1 MRKLFYF
8 VLLLISTF
16 TFAQKGEKK
25 DIVLLIKNKETDEVI
40 SKVTVS
46 VVKYNQ
52 NYFSNEEGI
61 VKFELVK
68 PSKITLSHPDFKD
81 VVLQS
86 TQIKE
91 TPFVVYLQ
99 PFSQEIE
106 EVIITNKHPQTILKK
121 LIEVSEENLTLPVRL
136 KVYAREFYKSNGKY
150 ASYNDGL
157 VNFCLNGKP
166 NAVRID
172 LLIEQN
178 RTIGL
183 PDNDFFD
190 RTTLGYNLNDIV
202 KNYYEFNY
210 LKKVLESKAKKKFD
224 YEIKTHKQNP
234 NWYIMVIRPKA
245 EVEEFLP
252 EYKIVYDFK
261 KNIIFEI
268 GYDVPVEKIYFADI
282 TNFKVIKGSIFKSN
296 FTATYKQENG
306 FYFLLSSKEEI
317 GFKAQNKKG
326 IKKDIEITNYL
337 ITTEH
342 SKKLVPYD
350 PIDVFKDKS
359 LINKKD
365 KIITDYWEENS
376 GLVLTTEEKKIIQE
390 INQSQPKNLD

>member
-1 MRKLFYF
+1 MNRLFY
-8 VLLLISTF
+8 LLFFTF
-16 TFAQKGEKK
+16 SFLFAQKGEKK
-25 DIVLLIKNKETDEVI
+25 DFVLIIKDKDTDKVI
-40 SKVTVS
+40 SNASVS
-46 VVKYNQ
+46 INKYNQ
-52 NYFSNEEGI
+52 DYFSNEEGI
-61 VKFELVK
+61 VKFELAK
-68 PSKITLSHPDFKD
+68 PSKITITHPDYK
-81 VVLQS
+81 VLILQS
-86 TQIKE
+86 MQIKE
-91 TPFVVYLQ
+91 NPMVVYLQ

-106 EVIITNKHPQTILKK
+106 ELIITNKHPQTILKK
-121 LIEVSEENLTLPVRL
+121 LVEVSEENLTLPVRL
-136 KVYAREFYKSNGKY
+136 KIYSREFYKSNGNFT
-150 ASYNDGL
+150 SYNDGL

-166 NAVRID
+166 NNIQID

-210 LKKVLESKAKKKFD
+210 LKKVLDAKAKKKFD

-234 NWYIMVIRPKA
+234 DWYIMVIRPKP
-245 EVEEFLP
+245 EVEEFLS

-261 KNIIFEI
+261 KNIIFEM
-268 GYDVPVEKIYFADI
+268 GYEVPLEKIYFADV

-296 FTATYKQENG
+296 FTATYKQDNG
-306 FYFLLSSKEEI
+306 YYFLLSSKEEI
-317 GFKAQNKKG
+317 GFKAENKKG
-326 IKKDIEITNYL
+326 LKKDIEITNYL

-365 KIITDYWEENS
+365 KIITEYWEENS
-376 GLVLTTEEKKIIQE
+376 GLVLTSDEKKIIQE
-390 INQSQPKNLD
+390 INQSQPKNMD

>member
-1 MRKLFYF
+1 MNRLFY
-8 VLLLISTF
+8 LLFFTCTF
-16 TFAQKGEKK
+16 LFAQKGEKK
-25 DIVLLIKNKETDEVI
+25 DFIFIIKDKDTDKVI
-40 SKVTVS
+40 SNATVS
-46 VVKYNQ
+46 INKYNQ
-52 NYFSNEEGI
+52 DYFSNEEGV
-61 VKFELVK
+61 VKFELAK
-68 PSKITLSHPDFKD
+68 PSKITISHADYRSLI
-81 VVLQS
+81 LQS
-86 TQIKE
+86 IQIKDN
-91 TPFVVYLQ
+91 PFVVYLQ

-106 EVIITNKHPQTILKK
+106 ELIITNKHPQTILKK

-136 KVYAREFYKSNGKY
+136 KIYSREFYKSNGNFT
-150 ASYNDGL
+150 SYNDGL
-157 VNFCLNGKP
+157 VNFCVNGKP
-166 NAVRID
+166 NNVQID

-210 LKKVLESKAKKKFD
+210 LKKVLDAKAKKKFD

-234 NWYIMVIRPKA
+234 DWYIMVIRPKP

-261 KNIIFEI
+261 KNIIFEM
-268 GYDVPVEKIYFADI
+268 GYEVPLEKIYFADL

-296 FTATYKQENG
+296 FTATYKQDNG
-306 FYFLLSSKEEI
+306 YYFLLSSKEEI
-317 GFKAQNKKG
+317 GFKAENKKG
-326 IKKDIEITNYL
+326 LKKDIEITNYL

-365 KIITDYWEENS
+365 KIITEYWEENS
-376 GLVLTTEEKKIIQE
+376 GLVLTAEEKKIIQE
-390 INQSQPKNLD
+390 INQSQPKNMD

>member
-1 MRKLFYF
+1 MHFSFCTKRR
-8 VLLLISTF
+8 
-16 TFAQKGEKK
+16 KK
-25 DIVLLIKNKETDEVI
+25 DFIFIIKDKDTDKVI
-40 SKVTVS
+40 SNATVS
-46 VVKYNQ
+46 INKYNQ
-52 NYFSNEEGI
+52 DYFSNEEGV
-61 VKFELVK
+61 VKFELAK
-68 PSKITLSHPDFKD
+68 PSKITISHADYRSLI
-81 VVLQS
+81 LQS
-86 TQIKE
+86 IQIKDN
-91 TPFVVYLQ
+91 PFVVYLQ

-106 EVIITNKHPQTILKK
+106 ELIITNKHPQTILKK

-136 KVYAREFYKSNGKY
+136 KIYSREFYKSNGNFT
-150 ASYNDGL
+150 SYNDGL
-157 VNFCLNGKP
+157 VNFCVNGKP
-166 NAVRID
+166 NNVQID

-210 LKKVLESKAKKKFD
+210 LKKVLDAKAKKKFD

-234 NWYIMVIRPKA
+234 DWYIMVIRPKP

-261 KNIIFEI
+261 KNIIFEM
-268 GYDVPVEKIYFADI
+268 GYEVPLEKIYFADL

-296 FTATYKQENG
+296 FTATYKQDNG
-306 FYFLLSSKEEI
+306 YYFLLSSKEEI
-317 GFKAQNKKG
+317 GFKAENKKG
-326 IKKDIEITNYL
+326 LKKDIEITNYL

-365 KIITDYWEENS
+365 KIITEYWEENS

-390 INQSQPKNLD
+390 INQSQPKNMD

>member
-1 MRKLFYF
+1 MNRLFY
-8 VLLLISTF
+8 LLFFTF
-16 TFAQKGEKK
+16 SFLFAQKGEKK
-25 DIVLLIKNKETDEVI
+25 DFVLIIKDKDTDKVI
-40 SKVTVS
+40 SNASVS
-46 VVKYNQ
+46 INKYNQ
-52 NYFSNEEGI
+52 DYFSNEEGI
-61 VKFELVK
+61 VKFELAK
-68 PSKITLSHPDFKD
+68 PSKITITHPDYK
-81 VVLQS
+81 VLILQS
-86 TQIKE
+86 IQIKE
-91 TPFVVYLQ
+91 NPMVVYLQ

-106 EVIITNKHPQTILKK
+106 ELIITNKHPQTILKK
-121 LIEVSEENLTLPVRL
+121 LVEVSEENLTLPVRL
-136 KVYAREFYKSNGKY
+136 KIYSREFYKSNGNFT
-150 ASYNDGL
+150 SYNDGL

-166 NAVRID
+166 NNIQID

-210 LKKVLESKAKKKFD
+210 LKKVLDAKAKKKFD

-234 NWYIMVIRPKA
+234 DWYIMVIRPKP

-261 KNIIFEI
+261 KNIIFEM
-268 GYDVPVEKIYFADI
+268 GYEVPLEKIYFADV

-296 FTATYKQENG
+296 FTATYKQDNG
-306 FYFLLSSKEEI
+306 YYFLLSSKEEI
-317 GFKAQNKKG
+317 GFKAENKKG
-326 IKKDIEITNYL
+326 LKKDIEITNYL

-365 KIITDYWEENS
+365 KIITEYWEENS

-390 INQSQPKNLD
+390 INQSQPKNMD

>member
-1 MRKLFYF
+1 MNRLFY
-8 VLLLISTF
+8 LLFFTF
-16 TFAQKGEKK
+16 SFLFAQKGEKK
-25 DIVLLIKNKETDEVI
+25 DFVLIIKDKDTDKVI
-40 SKVTVS
+40 SNASVS
-46 VVKYNQ
+46 INKYNQ
-52 NYFSNEEGI
+52 DYFSNEEGI
-61 VKFELVK
+61 VKFELAK
-68 PSKITLSHPDFKD
+68 PSKITITHPDYK
-81 VVLQS
+81 VLILQS
-86 TQIKE
+86 IQIKE
-91 TPFVVYLQ
+91 NPMVVYLQ

-106 EVIITNKHPQTILKK
+106 ELIITNKHPQTILKK
-121 LIEVSEENLTLPVRL
+121 LVEVSEENLTLPVRL
-136 KVYAREFYKSNGKY
+136 KIYSREFYKSNGNFT
-150 ASYNDGL
+150 SYNDGL
-157 VNFCLNGKP
+157 VNFCLNGKL
-166 NAVRID
+166 NNIQID

-210 LKKVLESKAKKKFD
+210 LKKVLDAKAKKKFD

-234 NWYIMVIRPKA
+234 DWYIMVIRPKP

-261 KNIIFEI
+261 KNIIFEM
-268 GYDVPVEKIYFADI
+268 GYEVPLEKIYFADV

-296 FTATYKQENG
+296 FTATYKQDNG
-306 FYFLLSSKEEI
+306 YYFLLSSKEEI
-317 GFKAQNKKG
+317 GFKAENKKG
-326 IKKDIEITNYL
+326 LKKDIEITNYL

-365 KIITDYWEENS
+365 KIITEYWEENS

-390 INQSQPKNLD
+390 INQSQPKNMD

>member
-1 MRKLFYF
+1 MNRLFY
-8 VLLLISTF
+8 LLFFTF
-16 TFAQKGEKK
+16 SFLFAQKGEKK
-25 DIVLLIKNKETDEVI
+25 DFVLIIKDKDTDKVI
-40 SKVTVS
+40 SNASVS
-46 VVKYNQ
+46 INKYNQ
-52 NYFSNEEGI
+52 DYFSNEEGI
-61 VKFELVK
+61 VKFELAK
-68 PSKITLSHPDFKD
+68 PSKITITHPDYK
-81 VVLQS
+81 VLILQS
-86 TQIKE
+86 IQIKE
-91 TPFVVYLQ
+91 NPMVVYLQ

-106 EVIITNKHPQTILKK
+106 ELIITNKHPQTILKK
-121 LIEVSEENLTLPVRL
+121 LVEVSEENLTLPVRL
-136 KVYAREFYKSNGKY
+136 KIYSREFYKSNGNFT
-150 ASYNDGL
+150 SYNDGL
-157 VNFCLNGKP
+157 VNFCINGKP
-166 NAVRID
+166 NNVKID

-210 LKKVLESKAKKKFD
+210 LKKVLDAKAKKKFD

-234 NWYIMVIRPKA
+234 DWYIMVIRPKP

-261 KNIIFEI
+261 KNIIFEM
-268 GYDVPVEKIYFADI
+268 GYEVPLEKIYFADV

-296 FTATYKQENG
+296 FTATYKQDNG
-306 FYFLLSSKEEI
+306 YYFLLSSKEEI
-317 GFKAQNKKG
+317 GFKAENKKG
-326 IKKDIEITNYL
+326 LKKDIEITNYL

-365 KIITDYWEENS
+365 KIITEYWEENS

-390 INQSQPKNLD
+390 INQSQPKNMD

>member
-1 MRKLFYF
+1 MNRLFY
-8 VLLLISTF
+8 LLFFTF
-16 TFAQKGEKK
+16 SFLFAQKGEKK
-25 DIVLLIKNKETDEVI
+25 DFVLIIKDKDTDKVI
-40 SKVTVS
+40 SNASVS
-46 VVKYNQ
+46 INKYNQ
-52 NYFSNEEGI
+52 DYFSNEEGI
-61 VKFELVK
+61 VKFELAK
-68 PSKITLSHPDFKD
+68 PSKITITHPDYK
-81 VVLQS
+81 VLILQS
-86 TQIKE
+86 IQIKE
-91 TPFVVYLQ
+91 NPMVVYLQ

-106 EVIITNKHPQTILKK
+106 ELIITNKHPQTILKK
-121 LIEVSEENLTLPVRL
+121 LVEVSEENLTLPVRL
-136 KVYAREFYKSNGKY
+136 KIYSREFYKSNGNFT
-150 ASYNDGL
+150 SYNDGL

-166 NAVRID
+166 NNIQID

-190 RTTLGYNLNDIV
+190 RMTLGYNLNDIV

-210 LKKVLESKAKKKFD
+210 LKKVLDAKAKKKFD

-234 NWYIMVIRPKA
+234 DWYIMVIRPKP

-261 KNIIFEI
+261 KNIIFEM
-268 GYDVPVEKIYFADI
+268 GYEVPLEKIYFADV

-296 FTATYKQENG
+296 FTATYKQDNG
-306 FYFLLSSKEEI
+306 YYFLLSSKEEI
-317 GFKAQNKKG
+317 GFKAENKKG
-326 IKKDIEITNYL
+326 LKKDIEITNYL

-365 KIITDYWEENS
+365 KIITEYWEENS

-390 INQSQPKNLD
+390 INQSQPKNMD

>member
-1 MRKLFYF
+1 MNRLYYLLFF
-8 VLLLISTF
+8 TCTF
-16 TFAQKGEKK
+16 LFAQKGENK
-25 DIVLLIKNKETDEVI
+25 DFVFIIKDKDTDKVI
-40 SKVTVS
+40 SNATVS
-46 VVKYNQ
+46 INKYNQ
-52 NYFSNEEGI
+52 DYFSNEEGV
-61 VKFELVK
+61 VKFELAK
-68 PSKITLSHPDFKD
+68 PSKITISHADYRSLI
-81 VVLQS
+81 LQS
-86 TQIKE
+86 IQVKDN
-91 TPFVVYLQ
+91 PFVVYLQ

-106 EVIITNKHPQTILKK
+106 ELIITNKHPQTILKK

-136 KVYAREFYKSNGKY
+136 KIYSREFYKSNGNFT
-150 ASYNDGL
+150 SYNDGL
-157 VNFCLNGKP
+157 VNFCVNGKP
-166 NAVRID
+166 NNVQID

-210 LKKVLESKAKKKFD
+210 LKKVLDAKAKKKFD

-234 NWYIMVIRPKA
+234 DWYIMVIRPKP

-261 KNIIFEI
+261 KNIIFEM
-268 GYDVPVEKIYFADI
+268 GYEVPLEKIYFADV

-296 FTATYKQENG
+296 FTATYKQDNG
-306 FYFLLSSKEEI
+306 YYFLLSSKEEI
-317 GFKAQNKKG
+317 GFKAENKKG
-326 IKKDIEITNYL
+326 LKKDIEITNYL

-365 KIITDYWEENS
+365 KIITEYWEENS
-376 GLVLTTEEKKIIQE
+376 GLVLTTEEKKNIQE
-390 INQSQPKNLD
+390 INQSQPKNMD

>member
-1 MRKLFYF
+1 MNRLFY
-8 VLLLISTF
+8 LLFFTF
-16 TFAQKGEKK
+16 SFLFAQKGEKK
-25 DIVLLIKNKETDEVI
+25 DFVLIIKDKDTDKVI
-40 SKVTVS
+40 SNASVS
-46 VVKYNQ
+46 INKYNQ
-52 NYFSNEEGI
+52 DYFSNEEGI
-61 VKFELVK
+61 VKFELAK
-68 PSKITLSHPDFKD
+68 PSKITITHPDYK
-81 VVLQS
+81 VLILQS
-86 TQIKE
+86 MQIKE
-91 TPFVVYLQ
+91 NPMVVYLQ

-106 EVIITNKHPQTILKK
+106 ELIITNKHPQTILKK
-121 LIEVSEENLTLPVRL
+121 LVEVSEENLTLPVRL
-136 KVYAREFYKSNGKY
+136 KIYSREFYKSNGNFT
-150 ASYNDGL
+150 SYNDGL

-166 NAVRID
+166 NNIQID

-210 LKKVLESKAKKKFD
+210 LKKVLDAKAKKKFD

-234 NWYIMVIRPKA
+234 DWYIMVIRPKP
-245 EVEEFLP
+245 EVEEFLS

-261 KNIIFEI
+261 KNIIFEM
-268 GYDVPVEKIYFADI
+268 GYEVPLEKIYFADV

-296 FTATYKQENG
+296 FTATYKQDNG
-306 FYFLLSSKEEI
+306 YYFLLSSKEEI
-317 GFKAQNKKG
+317 GFKAENKKG
-326 IKKDIEITNYL
+326 LKKDIEITNYL

-365 KIITDYWEENS
+365 KIITEYWEENS

-390 INQSQPKNLD
+390 INQSQPKNMD

>member
-1 MRKLFYF
+1 MNRLFY
-8 VLLLISTF
+8 LLFF
-16 TFAQKGEKK
+16 TFSFLFSQKGEKK
-25 DIVLLIKNKETDEVI
+25 DFVLIIKDKDTDKVI
-40 SKVTVS
+40 SNASVS
-46 VVKYNQ
+46 INKYNQ
-52 NYFSNEEGI
+52 DYFSNEEGI
-61 VKFELVK
+61 VKFELAK
-68 PSKITLSHPDFKD
+68 PSKITITHPDYK
-81 VVLQS
+81 VLILQS
-86 TQIKE
+86 IQIKE
-91 TPFVVYLQ
+91 NPMVVYLQ

-106 EVIITNKHPQTILKK
+106 ELIITNKHPQTILKK
-121 LIEVSEENLTLPVRL
+121 LVEVSEENLTLPVRL
-136 KVYAREFYKSNGKY
+136 KIYSREFYKSNGNFT
-150 ASYNDGL
+150 SYNDGL

-166 NAVRID
+166 NNVQID

-210 LKKVLESKAKKKFD
+210 LKKVLDAKAKKKFD

-234 NWYIMVIRPKA
+234 DWYIMVIRPKP

-261 KNIIFEI
+261 KNIIFEM
-268 GYDVPVEKIYFADI
+268 GYEVPLEKIYFADV

-296 FTATYKQENG
+296 FTATYKQDNG
-306 FYFLLSSKEEI
+306 YYFLLSSKEEI
-317 GFKAQNKKG
+317 GFKAENKKG
-326 IKKDIEITNYL
+326 LKKDIEITNYL

-365 KIITDYWEENS
+365 KIITEYWEENS

-390 INQSQPKNLD
+390 INQSQPKNMD

>member
-1 MRKLFYF
+1 MNRLYYLLFF
-8 VLLLISTF
+8 TCTF
-16 TFAQKGEKK
+16 LFAQKGEKK
-25 DIVLLIKNKETDEVI
+25 DFVFIIKDKDTDKVI
-40 SKVTVS
+40 SNATVS
-46 VVKYNQ
+46 INKYNQ
-52 NYFSNEEGI
+52 DYFSNEEGV
-61 VKFELVK
+61 VKFELAK
-68 PSKITLSHPDFKD
+68 PSKITISHADYRSLI
-81 VVLQS
+81 LQS
-86 TQIKE
+86 IQIKDN
-91 TPFVVYLQ
+91 PFVVYLQ

-106 EVIITNKHPQTILKK
+106 ELIITNKHPQTILKK

-136 KVYAREFYKSNGKY
+136 KIYSREFYKSNGNFT
-150 ASYNDGL
+150 SYNDGL
-157 VNFCLNGKP
+157 VNFCVNGKP
-166 NAVRID
+166 NNVQID

-210 LKKVLESKAKKKFD
+210 LKKVLDAKAKKKFD

-234 NWYIMVIRPKA
+234 EWYIMVIRPKP

-261 KNIIFEI
+261 KNIIFEM
-268 GYDVPVEKIYFADI
+268 GYEVPLEKIYFADV

-296 FTATYKQENG
+296 FTATYKQDNG
-306 FYFLLSSKEEI
+306 YYFLLSSKEEI
-317 GFKAQNKKG
+317 GFKAENKKG
-326 IKKDIEITNYL
+326 LKKDIEITNYL

-365 KIITDYWEENS
+365 KIITEYWEENS

-390 INQSQPKNLD
+390 INQSQPKNMD

>member
-1 MRKLFYF
+1 MNRLFY
-8 VLLLISTF
+8 LLFFTCTF
-16 TFAQKGEKK
+16 LFAQKGEKK
-25 DIVLLIKNKETDEVI
+25 DFIFIIKDKDTDKVI
-40 SKVTVS
+40 SNTSVS
-46 VVKYNQ
+46 VNKYNQ
-52 NYFSNEEGI
+52 DYFSNEEGI
-61 VKFELVK
+61 VKFELAK
-68 PSKITLSHPDFKD
+68 PSKITITHPDYK
-81 VVLQS
+81 VLILQS
-86 TQIKE
+86 IQIKE
-91 TPFVVYLQ
+91 NPMVVYLQ

-106 EVIITNKHPQTILKK
+106 ELIITNKHPQTILKK

-136 KVYAREFYKSNGKY
+136 KIYSREFYKSNGNFT
-150 ASYNDGL
+150 SYNDGL

-166 NAVRID
+166 NNIQID

-210 LKKVLESKAKKKFD
+210 LKKVLDAKAKKKFD

-234 NWYIMVIRPKA
+234 DWYIMVIRPKP

-261 KNIIFEI
+261 KNIIFEM
-268 GYDVPVEKIYFADI
+268 GYEVPLEKIYFADL

-296 FTATYKQENG
+296 FTATYKQDNG
-306 FYFLLSSKEEI
+306 YYFLLSSKEEI
-317 GFKAQNKKG
+317 GFKAENKKG
-326 IKKDIEITNYL
+326 LKKDIEITNYL

-365 KIITDYWEENS
+365 KIITEYWEENS

-390 INQSQPKNLD
+390 INQSQPKNMD

>member
-1 MRKLFYF
+1 MNRLFY
-8 VLLLISTF
+8 LLFFTF
-16 TFAQKGEKK
+16 SFLFAQKGEKK
-25 DIVLLIKNKETDEVI
+25 DFVLIIKDKDTDKVI
-40 SKVTVS
+40 SNASVS
-46 VVKYNQ
+46 INKYNQ
-52 NYFSNEEGI
+52 DYFSNEEGI
-61 VKFELVK
+61 VKFELAK
-68 PSKITLSHPDFKD
+68 PSKITITHPDYK
-81 VVLQS
+81 VLILQS
-86 TQIKE
+86 IQIKE
-91 TPFVVYLQ
+91 NPMVVFLQ

-106 EVIITNKHPQTILKK
+106 ELIITNKHPQTILKK

-136 KVYAREFYKSNGKY
+136 KIYSREFYKSNGNFT
-150 ASYNDGL
+150 SYNDGL
-157 VNFCLNGKP
+157 VNFCINGKP
-166 NAVRID
+166 NNVQID

-210 LKKVLESKAKKKFD
+210 LKKVLDAKAKKKFD

-234 NWYIMVIRPKA
+234 DWYIMVIRPKP
-245 EVEEFLP
+245 EIEEFLP

-261 KNIIFEI
+261 KNIIFEM
-268 GYDVPVEKIYFADI
+268 GYDVPLEKIYFADV

-296 FTATYKQENG
+296 FTATYKQDNG
-306 FYFLLSSKEEI
+306 YYFLLSSKEEI
-317 GFKAQNKKG
+317 GFKAENKKG
-326 IKKDIEITNYL
+326 LKKDIEITNYL

-342 SKKLVPYD
+342 SKRLVPYD

-390 INQSQPKNLD
+390 INQSQPKNMD

>member
-1 MRKLFYF
+1 MNRLFY
-8 VLLLISTF
+8 LLFFTCTF
-16 TFAQKGEKK
+16 LFAQKGEKK
-25 DIVLLIKNKETDEVI
+25 DFIFIIKDKDTDKVI
-40 SKVTVS
+40 SNATVS
-46 VVKYNQ
+46 INKYNQ
-52 NYFSNEEGI
+52 DYFSNEEGV
-61 VKFELVK
+61 VKFELAK
-68 PSKITLSHPDFKD
+68 PSKITISHADYRSLI
-81 VVLQS
+81 LQS
-86 TQIKE
+86 IQIKDN
-91 TPFVVYLQ
+91 PFVVYLQ

-106 EVIITNKHPQTILKK
+106 ELIITNKHPQTILKK

-136 KVYAREFYKSNGKY
+136 KIYSREFYKSNGNFT
-150 ASYNDGL
+150 SYNDGL
-157 VNFCLNGKP
+157 VNFCVNGKP
-166 NAVRID
+166 NNVQID

-210 LKKVLESKAKKKFD
+210 LKKVLDAKAKKKFD

-234 NWYIMVIRPKA
+234 DWYIMVIRPKP

-261 KNIIFEI
+261 KNIIFEM
-268 GYDVPVEKIYFADI
+268 GYEVPLEKIYFADL

-296 FTATYKQENG
+296 FTATYKQDNG
-306 FYFLLSSKEEI
+306 YYFLLSSKEEI
-317 GFKAQNKKG
+317 GFKAENKKG
-326 IKKDIEITNYL
+326 LKKDIEITNYL

-365 KIITDYWEENS
+365 KIITEYWEENS

-390 INQSQPKNLD
+390 INQSQPKNMD